1 MKDSINNASS
11 AAMNLGLEKLK
22 AFFISYLNKIYCA
35 KAHLQERLPEIQH
48 QSHFADLKHAIGE
61 TLEDVNRQITRMDEI
76 YALLDEEPSV
86 VDCSGLIGMVEDA
99 YTEIHKE
106 SGNPE
111 LRDLSIL
118 FYMQN
123 IKSVEMASFQILQI
137 AAVKFKN
144 RHIKQLLL
152 ENFDEAKADR
162 ALLLLITT
170 KYITS

>member
-123 IKSVEMASFQILQI
+123 IEILQI

>member
-1 MKDSINNASS
+1 MKDPLNKS
-11 AAMNLGLEKLK
+11 AFAPMNLGPEKLK
-22 AFFISYLNKIYCA
+22 SFFISYLNKIYCA
-35 KAHLQERLPEIQH
+35 KTHLQERLPEIQE
-48 QSHFADLKHAIGE
+48 QSHFSDLKHAIGE
-61 TLEDVNRQITRMDEI
+61 TLEDVSRQITRMEEI
-76 YALLDEEPSV
+76 YTLLDEEPSTGN
-86 VDCSGLIGMVEDA
+86 CSGLIGMVEDA
-99 YTEIHKE
+99 YDAIHE
-106 SGNPE
+106 QSADPE

-123 IKSVEMASFQILQI
+123 IESVEMASFQILQI

-162 ALLLLITT
+162 ALLLFITT